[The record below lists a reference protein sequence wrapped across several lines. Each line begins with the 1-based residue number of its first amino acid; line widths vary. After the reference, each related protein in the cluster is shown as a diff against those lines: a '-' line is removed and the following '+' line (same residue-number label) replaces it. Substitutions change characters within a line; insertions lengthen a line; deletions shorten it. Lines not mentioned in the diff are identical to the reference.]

1 MDLRKVGRVL
11 FALALALS
19 ASPALAQELPVPGGT
34 AIVVLGADPEHL
46 NPGISTGYPVAAVG
60 ANVYSA
66 LLRQNSE
73 GRPEGDLAESW
84 TVSED
89 GTVYTF
95 TLRDATFH
103 DGTPVTSAD
112 VAYSITEVAG
122 PNHGRFLNAFQRI
135 ESVETPDEK
144 TVVIRLKEPYAPLIS
159 LLTVFDMPVLPR
171 HVYEGTDPLTNPAN
185 FEPIGSGPF
194 RFSQWVRGERIEIVR
209 YDDYFRQDEK
219 ALLDRIVFRIVPQ
232 DIARSTAI
240 ELGEAD
246 LLWGFYMPPADFAR
260 LEADPNVQTWKGISI
275 PALYFIFMNTE
286 SEGLSDPR
294 VRKAIAH
301 AVDLEQV
308 VEQAQGGLGQPG
320 SGPFGAGFPYAY
332 SEETDYRTL
341 YPYDPERARQLLA
354 EAGVSNLTLRFVYD
368 SARGAFGATA
378 EIMRDQ
384 LRQVGIDLV
393 IEPAERAVM
402 VERVYNRDYDLSM
415 QSFTSSGDPAIGYHR
430 IYLTAEPGTPFVNA
444 TGYSNPEVDAL
455 LAQAAAVPDIDARAE
470 LYRQAMRI
478 IAEDFP
484 VLVVF
489 DELNT
494 EAASANLRGMRT
506 LLDQRDGLEFLWLAR

>member
-1 MDLRKVGRVL
+1 
-11 FALALALS
+11 
-19 ASPALAQELPVPGGT
+19 
-34 AIVVLGADPEHL
+34 
-46 NPGISTGYPVAAVG
+46 
-60 ANVYSA
+60 
-66 LLRQNSE
+66 
-73 GRPEGDLAESW
+73 
-84 TVSED
+84 
-89 GTVYTF
+89 
-95 TLRDATFH
+95 
-103 DGTPVTSAD
+103 
-112 VAYSITEVAG
+112 
-122 PNHGRFLNAFQRI
+122 
-135 ESVETPDEK
+135 
-144 TVVIRLKEPYAPLIS
+144 
-159 LLTVFDMPVLPR
+159 
-171 HVYEGTDPLTNPAN
+171 
-185 FEPIGSGPF
+185 
-194 RFSQWVRGERIEIVR
+194 
-209 YDDYFRQDEK
+209 
-219 ALLDRIVFRIVPQ
+219 
-232 DIARSTAI
+232 
-240 ELGEAD
+240 
-246 LLWGFYMPPADFAR
+246 DFAR

-402 VERVYNRDYDLSM
+402 VERVYNRDYDLSR